1 MIDYQTFHQIRQ
13 LCDQEHLSVVQIAAA
28 LHLDARTVSKWIER
42 KTYQPRVQ
50 VQRASKLDA
59 HKGTVVR
66 LLATHPF
73 TAQQLLQRLREAGYT
88 GGYSILKDYV
98 RTVRPPRQP
107 AFLTLQFAPGQ
118 CAQVDWGSAG
128 FLPVGSTRRRLSF
141 FVMVLCYSRRMYVE
155 FALAQTQE
163 HFLAGHQHAFEYF
176 GGVPAEMMVDNC
188 KTAVLSHPL
197 GAPAVLHPRYLD
209 FARHYGFAVKAC
221 GPCKPHE
228 KGRVENGVGYFK
240 KNFLAGLP
248 LSSLDAL
255 NAAARQWLDQVA
267 NVRVHGET
275 HQKPQDLFALEKPK
289 LRPLTVLP
297 YDLATV
303 TTVSVSR
310 RCRVRLD
317 ANHYSVPARYAS
329 THLTLKAYP
338 DRLCLYH
345 QDQLV
350 AEHPRRYDRHQDFE
364 KPEHVQELLAQ
375 RRQARAQQLWTR
387 FLALSPHAAEYYQR
401 LEEKRGNPRHHVQK
415 IVALSEIYGVEK
427 VQRALE
433 DAWAYQAFSCEYI
446 ANLLAQQARPTV
458 EPGAL
463 HLTRQQDLLDLEL
476 PAPDLSLYATEEG
489 GAP

>member
-1 MIDYQTFHQIRQ
+1 VIDYQTFHQIRH
-13 LCDQEHLSVVQIAAA
+13 LHDQEHLSVAQIAAA
-28 LHLDARTVSKWIER
+28 IPLDERTVSKWIER
-42 KTYQPRVQ
+42 ETFEPRAQPK
-50 VQRASKLDA
+50 RASKLDPY
-59 HKGTVVR
+59 KGTVVR
-66 LLATHPF
+66 LLATHAF
-73 TAQQLLQRLREAGYT
+73 SAQQLLQRLREAGYT

-98 RTVRPPRQP
+98 RAVRPPRQP

-155 FALAQTQE
+155 FTLAQTQE
-163 HFLAGHQHAFEYF
+163 HFLACHQHAFEYF
-176 GGVPAEMMVDNC
+176 HCVPTEVMVDNC

-221 GPCKPHE
+221 GPYKPHE
-228 KGRVENGVGYFK
+228 KGRVENAVGYFK
-240 KNFLAGLP
+240 KNFLAGLQ
-248 LSSLDAL
+248 LSSLEAL

-275 HQKPQDLFALEKPK
+275 HQKPQDLFELEKPK
-289 LRPLTVLP
+289 LRPLTLLP

-303 TTVSVSR
+303 STVSVSR
-310 RCRVRLD
+310 RCRVSLD
-317 ANHYSVPARYAS
+317 TNRYSLPPRYAN
-329 THLTLKAYP
+329 TTLTLKAYP

-350 AEHPRRYDRHQDFE
+350 AEHPRSYERHQDFE
-364 KPEHVQELLAQ
+364 KPEHVQELLSQ
-375 RRQARAQQLWTR
+375 RRQARAQQLLTR

-446 ANLLAQQARPTV
+446 ANLLDQQARPSV
-458 EPGAL
+458 QPGAL

-476 PAPDLSLYATEEG
+476 PAPDLSLYEPEEG
-489 GAP
+489 GVA